1 MKWVIPGIVIR
12 VVSKKVAEGKLYNKK
27 LKVTDVLSQYQFLAV
42 LTEGADLNAY
52 DNISEKD
59 IETVMPKEINE
70 SLAVLRGEFK
80 GEVGKLISRDRKK
93 DEVVI

>member
-1 MKWVIPGIVIR
+1 LKWVIPGIVIR